1 MDNFI
6 EYLSGIE
13 NQEHANKLKEVLE
26 FILNEYPQL
35 DTRIAWKQPMFTFN
49 GTFIIGFSVSKEH
62 FDIAIEKEAKSMF
75 ASQIKQAGYIDM
87 KMLFKIRF
95 DQEVDYE
102 LLKEMID
109 YKLIEKKE
117 HKKFWK

>member
-1 MDNFI
+1 
-6 EYLSGIE
+6 
-13 NQEHANKLKEVLE
+13 
-26 FILNEYPQL
+26 
-35 DTRIAWKQPMFTFN
+35 MFTFN